1 MSLSAFLFLSAP
13 LMLSSQGPLTPALA
27 MPQYYPENNNVQD
40 KRPENGDDDGE
51 TLPGLDLDAPR
62 SFVTGM
68 ECGSFA
74 RQRCACRVPPAVSAQ
89 LKSWRA
95 SAVRR
100 W

>member
-1 MSLSAFLFLSAP
+1 
-13 LMLSSQGPLTPALA
+13 
-27 MPQYYPENNNVQD
+27 MPQYYLENNNVQD

-51 TLPGLDLDAPR
+51 TLTGLDLDALR

-74 RQRCACRVPPAVSAQ
+74 QAALRLSRSTSAVSAQ

-100 W
+100 WWLSKADILR

>member
-1 MSLSAFLFLSAP
+1 
-13 LMLSSQGPLTPALA
+13 
-27 MPQYYPENNNVQD
+27 MPQYYLENNNVQD

-51 TLPGLDLDAPR
+51 TLTVADLDALR

-74 RQRCACRVPPAVSAQ
+74 RAALRLSRSTSAVSAQ

-100 W
+100 WWLSKADILR